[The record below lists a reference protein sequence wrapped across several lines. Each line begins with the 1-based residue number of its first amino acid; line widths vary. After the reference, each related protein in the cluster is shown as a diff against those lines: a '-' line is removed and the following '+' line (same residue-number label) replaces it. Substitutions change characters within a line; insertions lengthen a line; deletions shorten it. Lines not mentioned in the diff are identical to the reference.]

1 MDTRTT
7 KRKTATVNFVT
18 MAGTTP
24 PSAPPA
30 FKLNPYDK
38 DLNLAV
44 KEDEKR
50 CNHAIDA
57 KKSDQIYDL
66 TSTNFENFVS
76 RVNRKVHEYMLNRND
91 NFLTSLT

>member
-1 MDTRTT
+1 MNTRSTI
-7 KRKTATVNFVT
+7 RNIPTVNT
-18 MAGTTP
+18 AIMAGTP
-24 PSAPPA
+24 PSAPLA

-38 DLNLAV
+38 DLNLAI

-50 CNHAIDA
+50 YNHAIDA

-66 TSTNFENFVS
+66 TSANFENFVS

-91 NFLTSLT
+91 NFSA